1 MSRLKVGPVGRAVQA
16 GVQHAVRM
24 MRAATAGLPRMA
36 AKSYFN
42 SDADRPAGIPTLM
55 RNVGA
60 EHRRCATR
68 RSVERS
74 RSMVEQKSAE
84 SDAIVLRHL
93 RELVAALDQRVPHI
107 ERAGEAQIARD
118 AAELRERAL
127 QRIAELERN
136 R

>member
-60 EHRRCATR
+60 EHRRCACDAPER
-68 RSVERS
+68 RT
-74 RSMVEQKSAE
+74 EQKHGRTEIS
-84 SDAIVLRHL
+84 
-93 RELVAALDQRVPHI
+93 
-107 ERAGEAQIARD
+107 
-118 AAELRERAL
+118 
-127 QRIAELERN
+127 
-136 R
+136 

>member
-24 MRAATAGLPRMA
+24 MRAATADLPRIA

-60 EHRRCATR
+60 EHLRCATGR
-68 RSVERS
+68 RVQRS
-74 RSMVEQKSAE
+74 RSLGEQKSALYV
-84 SDAIVLRHL
+84 SLVLLRL
-93 RELVAALDQRVPHI
+93 REGD
-107 ERAGEAQIARD
+107 AGCD
-118 AAELRERAL
+118 
-127 QRIAELERN
+127 
-136 R
+136 

>member
-24 MRAATAGLPRMA
+24 MRAATADLPRMA

-60 EHRRCATR
+60 EHRRDLESRLDPAR
-68 RSVERS
+68 FLRVHRS
-74 RSMVEQKSAE
+74 
-84 SDAIVLRHL
+84 AIVNLDRIKELQPWFRGDYRVILR
-93 RELVAALDQRVPHI
+93 D
-107 ERAGEAQIARD
+107 GT
-118 AAELRERAL
+118 ELREKAL
-127 QRIAELERN
+127 RRIAELERN